1 MSQASKIST
10 LWIVV
15 LLNMI
20 FADIL
25 SFMYPEF
32 LAQITTGKVEGV
44 TITPLFLLIA
54 AVFIEVAILM
64 VYLTR
69 VLSQRTSR
77 IVNLAAVVI
86 TILFVVGGGS
96 LTPHYIFFASI
107 EVITMLY
114 IAYLAWIWRESA
126 ENNVLR

>member
-1 MSQASKIST
+1 MPLASKIST

-15 LLNMI
+15 LFNMI

-32 LAQITTGKVEGV
+32 LAQITTGIVEGIK
-44 TITPLFLLIA
+44 ITPLFLLIA
-54 AVFIEVAILM
+54 AVFIEVAIAM

-69 VLSQRTSR
+69 VLSPRASR
-77 IVNLAAVVI
+77 FANLVAVVI
-86 TILFVVGGGS
+86 IILFVVGGGS
-96 LTPHYIFFASI
+96 LTPHYIFFATV

-114 IAYLAWIWRESA
+114 IAYLAWTWREDQP
-126 ENNVLR
+126 